1 MKIIK
6 LLFLLFVL
14 LNFSYSSQDSLYVTL
29 SADTVKIWNV
39 GVYVNC
45 ACSFMMDVNVS
56 SDTIFITEI
65 DTSKDWATC
74 MCYFDLCINITGLEP
89 GNYTAVV
96 YRTLAF
102 DPNIYYVGSI
112 SFTVNNKINPYSFTA
127 YQSPCNQISS
137 TLEYHK
143 VSTKFELFTNHPNP
157 FNPTTTIEFSIPVF
171 DFVTLKIYNLSG
183 QEIETLINENI
194 RAGKYKIVWNARE
207 NPSGIYFCRLNTSTY
222 SAVRKLILI
231 K

>member
-1 MKIIK
+1 
-6 LLFLLFVL
+6 
-14 LNFSYSSQDSLYVTL
+14 
-29 SADTVKIWNV
+29 
-39 GVYVNC
+39 
-45 ACSFMMDVNVS
+45 MMDVNVS

-102 DPNIYYVGSI
+102 DTNIYYVGSI

-143 VSTKFELFTNHPNP
+143 VST
-157 FNPTTTIEFSIPVF
+157 TIEFSIPVF

-194 RAGKYKIVWNARE
+194 RIGVVERC
-207 NPSGIYFCRLNTSTY
+207 SFLFLNSPPT
-222 SAVRKLILI
+222 R
-231 K
+231 